1 MVPVT
6 REVLDL
12 IDRAL
17 AEDLAYSDITT
28 QALVPPAVR
37 GSGVLRSKGRG
48 VLAGVDVALAVFTR
62 VDPGLSVSPLLQDS
76 AALSPGDSI
85 AQVDGSAASILT
97 AERTA
102 LNFLQR
108 MSGIATATS
117 HYVRAVEGTRA
128 RIVDTRKTAPG
139 MRYLDKY
146 AVRAGGGSN
155 HRRTLGDGVLVKDN
169 HIAALRSQGLDL
181 RQVVGLALERAPHT
195 VKVEV
200 EVTSLDELDEALD
213 GGAHIVMLDNM
224 SLEDMRLGAE
234 AARGRVLLEASGG
247 VNLET
252 VRAVAETGVDLI
264 SVGSLTHSV
273 QALDISLDLEF

>member
-1 MVPVT
+1 
-6 REVLDL
+6 
-12 IDRAL
+12 
-17 AEDLAYSDITT
+17 
-28 QALVPPAVR
+28 
-37 GSGVLRSKGRG
+37 
-48 VLAGVDVALAVFTR
+48 
-62 VDPGLSVSPLLQDS
+62 
-76 AALSPGDSI
+76 
-85 AQVDGSAASILT
+85 
-97 AERTA
+97 
-102 LNFLQR
+102 

-155 HRRTLGDGVLVKDN
+155 HRRNLGDGVLVKDN